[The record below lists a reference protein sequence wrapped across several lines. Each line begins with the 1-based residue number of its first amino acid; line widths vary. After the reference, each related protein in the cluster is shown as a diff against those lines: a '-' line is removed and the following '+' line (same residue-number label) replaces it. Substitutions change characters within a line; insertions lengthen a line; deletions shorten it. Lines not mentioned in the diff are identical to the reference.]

1 MRWFHFGYKN
11 PIEIGFLIS
20 MYNPHC
26 DWYTPSTHHPSTFP
40 MCFPPHWIQKVVN
53 PQRNFPTQYNLFR
66 CVIQITSE
74 VIRCFNRMMNYLIPH
89 TFYYIGCVKPT
100 HIIFTLCGWVNT
112 PHISSVVETKGMNIL
127 NCIII
132 PYYITLYKSK

>member
-11 PIEIGFLIS
+11 PIETGFLIS

-40 MCFPPHWIQKVVN
+40 MCFLPHWIQKVVN
-53 PQRNFPTQYNLFR
+53 PQRNFPTQYNCFSW
-66 CVIQITSE
+66 VIQIPTE
-74 VIRCFNRMMNYLIPH
+74 VIRCFTRMMSYLIPH

-100 HIIFTLCGWVNT
+100 TFIFWYWCGWVNT
-112 PHISSVVETKGMNIL
+112 PHPFPIVETKGITKYE
-127 NCIII
+127 IIR
-132 PYYITLYKSK
+132 YY